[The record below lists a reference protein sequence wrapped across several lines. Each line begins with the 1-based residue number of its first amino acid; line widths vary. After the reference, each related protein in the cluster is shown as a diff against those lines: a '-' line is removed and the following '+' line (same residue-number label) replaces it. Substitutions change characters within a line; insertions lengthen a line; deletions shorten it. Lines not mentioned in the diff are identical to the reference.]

1 MGFNTK
7 YIFRGDSDKVIRDKI
22 NYNFNQIMFFGVGPD
37 GHVGSIGAT
46 GIFGPA
52 GFKGK
57 KGVTGSAPS
66 IWYRQPNE
74 PTGSKI
80 YDVWINTSTSN
91 GEIYTL
97 GPSGWVFSQFSQFN
111 STFFEAYVNILGPGS
126 AIDKST
132 IGFNSTNVNGATASL
147 VLSDR
152 ILPSSEIN
160 KNASKVVISTIDQTS
175 TPVMTFGKS
184 NSVSSG
190 VPSFYWDSIGSNNN
204 LSLKSDGNVSFRSTL
219 EINIDTDSASTILF
233 GNSASFSCNNSF
245 KIGGT
250 GDFYITSNY
259 STGSGTPLLIN
270 TGNLNLN
277 SDFFTINFPMEIRT
291 SNSNSYVASSIPLNP
306 KLDGGILLNS
316 TNSPNRIFEILD
328 SSGSPYIS
336 QAPLGTNGAG
346 NFSQTIIGSTGGVVG
361 GTAGPFS
368 YLVKST
374 SNYRQN
380 TILLNGVLP
389 YATGQISL
397 ANKRINNIFDI
408 SQASLWV
415 NDVIVITPLSY
426 TEQSDNGI
434 YIRIPSSNSTSN
446 TPLYEDYLSSTYKIF
461 LNPVDSNF
469 QVKYIKGFVFT
480 IAGLFYYYDFAN
492 VTIPVSAG
500 NNCQYVEF
508 TWVSRATQ
516 TRQAPRAF
524 WKTCNGYYGQI
535 DFELILQTQPVVVTN
550 PLIINWTTNM
560 NSYNRTPQQNI
571 QGVIVGYGTNP
582 VNQSGFLSNLRIN
595 KINSNGTRTNL
606 FFNVLPFGLAP
617 GYIFKSGTYN
627 NQAVTSADKIEVQLI
642 AQNQNSSY
650 TVIYNLR
657 IYNEFG
663 NLLASQDW
671 DSVTY
676 GQPTSQQTITIPG
689 EIYNSNTLII
699 EALAERYLT
708 LTLGPSLSGNSGFL
722 GG

>member
-7 YIFRGDSDKVIRDKI
+7 YIFKGDSDKVIRDKI

-37 GHVGSIGAT
+37 GHVGPIGAT

-152 ILPSSEIN
+152 ILPTSEIN
-160 KNASKVVISTIDQTS
+160 KNASKVVISTIDQTL
-175 TPVMTFGKS
+175 TPVMSFGKS

-190 VPSFYWDSIGSNNN
+190 VPSFYWDSPGSNNN
-204 LSLKSDGNVSFRSTL
+204 LSLKSNGNVSFRSTL

-233 GNSASFSCNNSF
+233 GNSASFVSNNSF

-336 QAPLGTNGAG
+336 QSPLGTNGAG

-426 TEQSDNGI
+426 TDPSDNGI

-446 TPLYEDYLSSTYKIF
+446 TPLYEDYLSSAYKIF

-492 VTIPVSAG
+492 VSIPVLAG
-500 NNCQYVEF
+500 INCQYVEF

-535 DFELILQTQPVVVTN
+535 DFELILQTQPVVITN
-550 PLIINWTTNM
+550 PLVINWTTNM
-560 NSYNRTPQQNI
+560 NSFNI
-571 QGVIVGYGTNP
+571 NQSGQTNP
-582 VNQSGFLSNLRIN
+582 VNQGAFESILRIY
-595 KINSNGTRTNL
+595 KINSNGTKNELVFSNL
-606 FFNVLPFGLAP
+606 PTSSLSP

-627 NQAVTSADKIEVQLI
+627 NPAVTSADKIEVELR
-642 AQNQNSSY
+642 ARNPDPNY
-650 TVIYNLR
+650 TAIYNLQ
-657 IYNEFG
+657 ISDEFG
-663 NLLASQDW
+663 NVLASQAW

-689 EIYNSNTLII
+689 EIYNTNTLII
-699 EALAERYLT
+699 YALAERYLT
-708 LTLGPSLSGNSGFL
+708 LTGPNLSQAL
-722 GG
+722 AP